1 MMNPGKIV
9 GAPRMDDLELFRY
22 GPEYPRSV
30 ELPTLTDWSE
40 SGGFV
45 RAVEAC
51 NNNGACRKMDPGVM
65 CPSYRV
71 TREERDTTRGRA
83 NVLRL
88 AMTGQLGGVGGRVV
102 GREGLGWPGGRG
114 GGGRVGPGGGGPG
127 GDRRGAGGRG
137 LAGDEVAEAMELCV
151 GCKACKRECPAG
163 VDMARMKAEVLYLR
177 NRARGVPLRERLFA
191 SLPRLAPIA
200 ARVPGLFNLRNRSRV
215 LRWAG
220 ERRSG
225 SRRRGNCRSGTGG
238 RFGMGSW
245 GWAGT
250 GWVEA

>member
-9 GAPRMDDLELFRY
+9 GAPRMDDRELFRY
-22 GPEYPRSV
+22 GASYPGSV
-30 ELPTLTDWSE
+30 ELPTVGDWSE
-40 SGGFV
+40 SGGFA

-51 NNNGACRKMDPGVM
+51 NNNGACRKMHPGVM

-88 AMTGQLGGVGGRVV
+88 AMTGQLGG
-102 GREGLGWPGGRG
+102 G
-114 GGGRVGPGGGGPG
+114 GGGRGVGGARRVEGLGGGGG
-127 GDRRGAGGRG
+127 G

-163 VDMARMKAEVLYLR
+163 VDMARMKAEVLHLR
-177 NRARGVPLRERLFA
+177 NRRRGMPLRERLFA
-191 SLPRLAPIA
+191 SLPRLAPVA

-220 ERRSG
+220 ERALELRRQG
-225 SRRRGNCRSGTGG
+225 SCRSGTGG
-238 RFGMGSW
+238 RFGMGNW
-245 GWAGT
+245 GRVGL
-250 GWVEA
+250 GWPEARVA